1 MTSGSLTPSP
11 SSSPLSP
18 PSHHPSL
25 PSPPHLLPSIP
36 PLLPSS
42 PLPSSFPLP
51 SPLSQLTSIMD
62 YNSLALLWE
71 CLAWRRQRAK
81 NLIGERDWEKPFL
94 LVTERA
100 CSYVVRVQSPHH
112 SNGCY
117 ATIMRMQKKFETCVL
132 THQTLHPSNTLQVV
146 FLSCIVFWPFSPAN
160 CSL

>member
-1 MTSGSLTPSP
+1 MFDIWELNTFSSH

-18 PSHHPSL
+18 LSSLPYSFLLSPPPLSHHPSL
-25 PSPPHLLPSIP
+25 SPP
-36 PLLPSS
+36 
-42 PLPSSFPLP
+42 
-51 SPLSQLTSIMD
+51 PLSQLTSIMD
-62 YNSLALLWE
+62 YNSLALLRE

-94 LVTERA
+94 VVTERV

-112 SNGCY
+112 SNSCY

-132 THQTLHPSNTLQVV
+132 THQTLHPSNTLQVA
-146 FLSCIVFWPFSPAN
+146 FLSCIVFWPSSPAN